1 MNAVSNGMGQAIG
14 SALASA
20 AEANQVL
27 TDMRLR
33 GNGVDATAIRRMQAA
48 LSYLDISKSL
58 GEDAGLDC
66 DEQGAGL
73 AWTTRSTMAEFDI
86 ADPSD
91 EEDAVANEIGDA
103 LLHTLSQQ
111 VLGQEKGHGPRFS
124 EFMDTGRGTFLGRFE
139 LFNRHNRPIIV
150 LIHTVACFHR
160 CFHVL

>member
-1 MNAVSNGMGQAIG
+1 MGQAIG

-33 GNGVDATAIRRMQAA
+33 GNGVDSTAIRRMQAA

-73 AWTTRSTMAEFDI
+73 AWTTTEFDI

-91 EEDAVANEIGDA
+91 EEDAVTNEIGHA
-103 LLHTLSQQ
+103 LLRTLLQQ
-111 VLGQEKGHGPRFS
+111 VWGREKGHGPRFS
-124 EFMDTGRGTFLGRFE
+124 EFMDTGRDTFLG
-139 LFNRHNRPIIV
+139 
-150 LIHTVACFHR
+150 
-160 CFHVL
+160 

>member
-1 MNAVSNGMGQAIG
+1 MGQAIG

-73 AWTTRSTMAEFDI
+73 AWTTTEFDI

-91 EEDAVANEIGDA
+91 EEDAATNEIGHA
-103 LLHTLSQQ
+103 LLRTLLQQ
-111 VLGQEKGHGPRFS
+111 VLGREKGHGPRFS
-124 EFMDTGRGTFLGRFE
+124 EFMDTGSDTSLSSLRESTLSQLEPGQSPDGQPTQGGCR
-139 LFNRHNRPIIV
+139 RQY
-150 LIHTVACFHR
+150 CGGD
-160 CFHVL
+160 

>member
-33 GNGVDATAIRRMQAA
+33 GNGVDSTAIRRMQAA

-91 EEDAVANEIGDA
+91 DKVKSATHCCAPSRSRFGGERRATG
-103 LLHTLSQQ
+103 L
-111 VLGQEKGHGPRFS
+111 VLVS
-124 EFMDTGRGTFLGRFE
+124 S
-139 LFNRHNRPIIV
+139 
-150 LIHTVACFHR
+150 
-160 CFHVL
+160 